1 MTNVSSILRS
11 LITYAL
17 VLPLAAVL
25 GYLLATPLDFSTLST
40 IGLVLLFLC
49 IPLILRWHFHLLI
62 MSWNTFA
69 VLFFL
74 PGRPRIWLV
83 TAFVSLLIS
92 AVRRTFDQRMRFL
105 PARTII
111 SPLLFLAGVVFI
123 TAQMTGGMGMRIFGS
138 AAIGGLRYL
147 LIFGAIVG
155 FMAMTAVR
163 IPPPK
168 AKLFVGLFLLSTMT
182 NVFGSLA
189 YVVPSF
195 MYPMFLLFPAEAGG
209 LGSASAG
216 SIGGSDITRTYFLSQ
231 AGQYIFIYMLS
242 RHGIREALDTR
253 KPGRMFLFLAT
264 IVCSMY
270 GGFRSVFILVGL
282 TFMIIFYLE
291 GLLRTKFLPIFI
303 LVGILGVA
311 ALIPMATRLPLSVQR
326 SMSFL
331 PIEVDPIAR
340 ENAEATSQWRLDM
353 WKSLLP
359 EIPKYLIVGKGLAID
374 SNELDTQHYLE
385 RRGASFGGAAGSIL
399 AGDYHSGPLS
409 IIIPF
414 GIFGLIGFVWLLIA
428 EGRGLYRNYL
438 YGDPALRK
446 VNTVL
451 YAMFLA
457 RTFLYVFIFGGFYT
471 DLAFFAGLMGFS
483 ISLNGGIC
491 KPVMA
496 DRPQMGLRKSR
507 LAPVL
512 APAASRGGG

>member
-1 MTNVSSILRS
+1 
-11 LITYAL
+11 
-17 VLPLAAVL
+17 
-25 GYLLATPLDFSTLST
+25 
-40 IGLVLLFLC
+40 
-49 IPLILRWHFHLLI
+49 
-62 MSWNTFA
+62 
-69 VLFFL
+69 
-74 PGRPRIWLV
+74 
-83 TAFVSLLIS
+83 
-92 AVRRTFDQRMRFL
+92 
-105 PARTII
+105 
-111 SPLLFLAGVVFI
+111 
-123 TAQMTGGMGMRIFGS
+123 
-138 AAIGGLRYL
+138 
-147 LIFGAIVG
+147 
-155 FMAMTAVR
+155 
-163 IPPPK
+163 
-168 AKLFVGLFLLSTMT
+168 
-182 NVFGSLA
+182 
-189 YVVPSF
+189 
-195 MYPMFLLFPAEAGG
+195 
-209 LGSASAG
+209 
-216 SIGGSDITRTYFLSQ
+216 
-231 AGQYIFIYMLS
+231 
-242 RHGIREALDTR
+242 
-253 KPGRMFLFLAT
+253 
-264 IVCSMY
+264 MY